1 MSIIDLKLIKDATI
15 LATPSVEAILKDP
28 RCVWGPKF
36 VNYLIVYD
44 GMWYDGCFGEKTDW
58 SPEWGSG
65 PDIFMGIAQK
75 KAELAYRT
83 RKSTGE
89 VVALS
94 PWELQPGDY
103 IYPGGVYQNG
113 IAIGVS
119 GVESFVDELIA
130 RILLACIVALA
141 KLKFEKKI
149 EEGDCEV

>member
-36 VNYLIVYD
+36 VSYVIVYD
-44 GMWYDGCFGEKTDW
+44 KMCHIDCFGKNTDW
-58 SPEWGSG
+58 NPEWGSG
-65 PDIFMGIAQK
+65 PEFFMEVAQK
-75 KAELAYRT
+75 KAELAHRT

-103 IYPGGVYQNG
+103 TYPGGVYQDG

-119 GVESFVDELIA
+119 GVESFADELIA
-130 RILLACIVALA
+130 KILLACIVALA
-141 KLKFEKKI
+141 KLKFEKML
-149 EEGDCEV
+149 EEGDSKV